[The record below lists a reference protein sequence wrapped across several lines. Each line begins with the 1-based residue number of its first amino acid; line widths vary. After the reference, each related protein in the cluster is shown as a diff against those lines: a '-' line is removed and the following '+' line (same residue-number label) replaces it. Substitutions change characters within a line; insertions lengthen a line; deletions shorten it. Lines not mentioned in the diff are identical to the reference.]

1 MKKLWY
7 AVMVDRDFDDWGN
20 GSFDLDEARA
30 MLRDLPDGYIAVIDA
45 NYDKDGNATS
55 DAVCV
60 DEIERED

>member
-7 AVMVDRDFDDWGN
+7 AVMVDRDFEDWGN
-20 GSFDLDEARA
+20 GSFDLDEARE

-45 NYDKDGNATS
+45 NYDEDGNATS
-55 DAVCV
+55 DAICV